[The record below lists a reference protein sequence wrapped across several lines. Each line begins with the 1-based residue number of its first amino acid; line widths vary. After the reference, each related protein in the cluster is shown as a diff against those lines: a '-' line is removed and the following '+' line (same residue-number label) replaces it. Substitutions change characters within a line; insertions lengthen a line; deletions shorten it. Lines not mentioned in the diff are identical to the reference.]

1 MRVKTIID
9 EDFVNYKEPSMFIGC
24 ISCGGKC
31 AIDGDFDISVCQND
45 AWRNAE
51 VIEVD
56 DNALIDRYVAN
67 GISKSIVFGLL
78 EPFEQ
83 FKELYDFINTLRN
96 KRRINDTVV
105 IYTGYEKDEIE
116 EPVALLKDIGKN
128 IIVKFGRFRLGD
140 KPHFDPVL
148 GVALAS
154 DNQYAEHIS

>member
-83 FKELYDFINTLRN
+83 FKELYDFINALRN

-140 KPHFDPVL
+140 KPHFDSVL

-154 DNQYAEHIS
+154 DNQYAEYIS